1 VIRTAFW
8 VSNTR
13 TATWHP
19 LVWVLALLATDM
31 PDVQAGSILGFA
43 AIGARS
49 HQYCMLRI
57 GQELAA
63 RGHTFTLLVSDL
75 ENLSVHELGS
85 KAFPGLNIVAF
96 SGPPGVGTKEWYEQ
110 LSRDLT
116 TVCNWSDHFRQ
127 LLWATDHAS
136 SDADPKI

>member
-1 VIRTAFW
+1 
-8 VSNTR
+8 
-13 TATWHP
+13 
-19 LVWVLALLATDM
+19 M
-31 PDVQAGSILGFA
+31 PDVQAASILGFA

-57 GQELAA
+57 GQELSA

-75 ENLSVHELGS
+75 ENLSVLELGS
-85 KAFPGLNIVAF
+85 KAFPGLNVVAF

-116 TVCNWSDHFRQ
+116 TVCVWSDHFRH
-127 LLWATDHAS
+127 LLWAIERA
-136 SDADPKI
+136 

>member
-1 VIRTAFW
+1 MLAV
-8 VSNTR
+8 
-13 TATWHP
+13 
-19 LVWVLALLATDM
+19 LVT
-31 PDVQAGSILGFA
+31 DVQAGSILGFA

-75 ENLSVHELGS
+75 ENLSIHELGS
-85 KAFPGLNIVAF
+85 KAFSGLNIVSF
-96 SGPPGVGTKEWYEQ
+96 SGPPGIGTKEWYEQ

-116 TVCNWSDHFRQ
+116 TVCIWSDHFRH
-127 LLWATDHAS
+127 LLWAIEPAS
-136 SDADPKI
+136 SNANPKM

>member
-1 VIRTAFW
+1 MLGLEHGNIG
-8 VSNTR
+8 
-13 TATWHP
+13 
-19 LVWVLALLATDM
+19 LALTSVGAAT
-31 PDVQAGSILGFA
+31 DVQAGSILGFA

-75 ENLSVHELGS
+75 ENLSIHELGS
-85 KAFPGLNIVAF
+85 KAFPGLNIVPF
-96 SGPPGVGTKEWYEQ
+96 KGPPGIGTKEWYEQ

-116 TVCNWSDHFRQ
+116 TVCIWSDHFRH
-127 LLWATDHAS
+127 LLWAFLACL
-136 SDADPKI
+136 